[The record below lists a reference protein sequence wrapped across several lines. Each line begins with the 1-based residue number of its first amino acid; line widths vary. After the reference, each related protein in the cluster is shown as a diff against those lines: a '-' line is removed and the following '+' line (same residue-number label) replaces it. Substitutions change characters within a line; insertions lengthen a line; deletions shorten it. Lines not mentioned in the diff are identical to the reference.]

1 MAIVIVDDSVTNM
14 IVLKRLSASV
24 SGADVLGF
32 TSAREALA
40 HLERTSATA
49 VVVDYEMPDL
59 DGISFIRILRQSE
72 RHRTTPLLM
81 VTGNGESDVRA
92 AAVAAGASGFL
103 TKPVSI
109 QQFKSLLREHMLL
122 DTSAYAG

>member
-24 SGADVLGF
+24 TGTDVLGF
-32 TSAREALA
+32 TAAREALA
-40 HLERTSATA
+40 YLERTSATA
-49 VVVDYEMPDL
+49 VVVDFEMPDL
-59 DGISFIRILRQSE
+59 DGLSFIRILRQSE

-81 VTGNGESDVRA
+81 VTGNGESEVRA

-103 TKPVSI
+103 TKPVGI
-109 QQFKSLLREHMLL
+109 QQFKSLLREHMLPESPAC
-122 DTSAYAG
+122 TG